1 MLIILKKNSAPE
13 KTADLITLLA
23 GKNISVKQT
32 DNILI
37 LSGDTWAADTSIIS
51 SFDIVEKVQ
60 RISSPYRLA
69 DRSAHPEDTVFSVG
83 GVSIGGV
90 SFTVIAGP
98 CTIES
103 EKMFSDIANEVI
115 RSGAHIL
122 RGGIFKPRSS
132 PYSFQG
138 LGEEAARYLINEK
151 KKHNVP
157 VITEIMDPRQ
167 LPLLAEADILQVGSR
182 NMQNFELLKELGGS
196 GKPVMLKRGYSA
208 TLTDLLMSAEYIM
221 SCGNSRI
228 ILCERGIRTFETAS
242 RNTLDISA
250 VPLLK
255 EMTHLPVFIDPSHAT
270 GKRSLVTPMSL
281 AAAAAGADGIMVE
294 VHTNPQ
300 EALCDGP
307 QALTPA
313 DFKNLMKSLENILP
327 YRYRY

>member
-1 MLIILKKNSAPE
+1 MIVVLKKNSPPE
-13 KTADLITLLA
+13 KAENLISLLT
-23 GKNISVKQT
+23 GKNISVQKSG
-32 DNILI
+32 NVLVLI
-37 LSGDTWAADTSIIS
+37 GDTWSLDTSVIS
-51 SFDIVEKVQ
+51 SSDIVDRVQ
-60 RISSPYRLA
+60 RITAPYRLA
-69 DRSAHPEDTVFSVG
+69 DRSAQSEDTSFTVGDVTVG
-83 GVSIGGV
+83 GGG
-90 SFTVIAGP
+90 FTVIAGP

-103 EKMFSDIANEVI
+103 EKMLTDIADGVI

-138 LGEEAARYLINEK
+138 LGKEALAFLINEK
-151 KKHNVP
+151 KKHNIP
-157 VITEIMDPRQ
+157 VITEVTDPRQ
-167 LPLLAEADILQVGSR
+167 LPLLADADILQVGSR

-196 GKPVMLKRGYSA
+196 GKPVMLKRGYCA
-208 TLTDLLMSAEYIM
+208 TLADLLMSAEYLM
-221 SCGNSRI
+221 TCGNSRVM
-228 ILCERGIRTFETAS
+228 LCERGIRTFETAS

-250 VPLLK
+250 IPLLK

-270 GKRSLVTPMSL
+270 GKRSLVMPMSM

-313 DFKNLMKSLENILP
+313 DFESLMKALKNILP

>member
-13 KTADLITLLA
+13 KTADLISLLA

-32 DNILI
+32 GNVLV
-37 LSGDTWAADTSIIS
+37 LSGDTWSLDTSAVS
-51 SFDIVEKVQ
+51 SSDIVDRVQ
-60 RISSPYRLA
+60 RITAPYRLA
-69 DRSAHPEDTVFSVG
+69 DRNAHPEDTSFNVG
-83 GVSIGGV
+83 GVSVGGG

-98 CTIES
+98 CTVES
-103 EKMFSDIANEVI
+103 EKMLADIADKVI
-115 RSGAHIL
+115 QSGAHIL

-138 LGEEAARYLINEK
+138 LGDEGINYLIKEQQ
-151 KKHNVP
+151 KHSVP
-157 VITEIMDPRQ
+157 VITEVTDPRQ
-167 LPLLAEADILQVGSR
+167 LPILAEADILQVGSR

-196 GKPVMLKRGYSA
+196 GRPVMLKRGYCA
-208 TLTDLLMSAEYIM
+208 TLADLLMSAEYIM

-250 VPLLK
+250 IPLLK

-270 GKRSLVTPMSL
+270 GKRSLVAPMSL

-313 DFKNLMKSLENILP
+313 DFEVLMKSLENILP

>member
-1 MLIILKKNSAPE
+1 MLIILKKNSTPE
-13 KTADLITLLA
+13 QTADLISLLA

-83 GVSIGGV
+83 GVSIGGG
-90 SFTVIAGP
+90 SFTVITGP

-103 EKMFSDIANEVI
+103 EKMLSDIANEVI

>member
-1 MLIILKKNSAPE
+1 MLIILKKNSTPE
-13 KTADLITLLA
+13 QTADLISLLA
-23 GKNISVKQT
+23 GKNISAKQT

-83 GVSIGGV
+83 GVSIGGG

-103 EKMFSDIANEVI
+103 EKMLSDIANEVI

-281 AAAAAGADGIMVE
+281 AAEAAGADGIMVE

>member
-13 KTADLITLLA
+13 KTADLISLLA
-23 GKNISVKQT
+23 GKNISAKKT

-83 GVSIGGV
+83 GVSIGGG

-103 EKMFSDIANEVI
+103 EKMLSDIANEVI

>member
-1 MLIILKKNSAPE
+1 MLIILKKNSTPE
-13 KTADLITLLA
+13 KTADLISLLA
-23 GKNISVKQT
+23 GKNISAKQT

-69 DRSAHPEDTVFSVG
+69 DRSLHPEDTSFSVG
-83 GVSIGGV
+83 DVSIGDG

-103 EKMFSDIANEVI
+103 EKTLSDIASAVI
-115 RSGAHIL
+115 QSGAHIL

-138 LGEEAARYLINEK
+138 LGEEAAHYLINEK
-151 KKHNVP
+151 KKHSIP

-167 LPLLAEADILQVGSR
+167 LPLLADVDILQVGSR

-196 GKPVMLKRGYSA
+196 GKSVMLKRGYSA

-221 SCGNSRI
+221 SCGNSQI
-228 ILCERGIRTFETAS
+228 ILCERGIRTFETSS

-270 GKRSLVTPMSL
+270 GKRSLVAPMSM
-281 AAAAAGADGIMVE
+281 AAAAAGADGIMIE

-313 DFKNLMKSLENILP
+313 DFETLMKSLTDILP
-327 YRYRY
+327 HRFRY

>member
-37 LSGDTWAADTSIIS
+37 LSGNTWAADTSIIS
-51 SFDIVEKVQ
+51 SFEIVEKVQ
-60 RISSPYRLA
+60 RISKPYRLA
-69 DRSAHPEDTVFSVG
+69 DRSAHPEDTIFSVG
-83 GVSIGGV
+83 GVSIGGG

-103 EKMFSDIANEVI
+103 EKMLSDIAGEVI

-167 LPLLAEADILQVGSR
+167 LPLLADADILQVGSR

-270 GKRSLVTPMSL
+270 GKKSLVTPMSL

-313 DFKNLMKSLENILP
+313 DFENLMKSLENILP

>member
-83 GVSIGGV
+83 GVSIGGG
-90 SFTVIAGP
+90 SFTVNAGP

-103 EKMFSDIANEVI
+103 EKMLSDIANEVI

-270 GKRSLVTPMSL
+270 GKRSLVAPMSL

-313 DFKNLMKSLENILP
+313 DFETLMKSLRNILP

>member
-13 KTADLITLLA
+13 KTADLISLLA
-23 GKNISVKQT
+23 GKNISAKKT

-37 LSGDTWAADTSIIS
+37 LSGDTWAADISIIS

-83 GVSIGGV
+83 GVSIGGG

-103 EKMFSDIANEVI
+103 EKMLSDIANEVI

>member
-13 KTADLITLLA
+13 KTADLISLLA

-32 DNILI
+32 DNVLI
-37 LSGDTWAADTSIIS
+37 LSGDTWAADTSIIR
-51 SFDIVEKVQ
+51 SFDIVENVQ

-69 DRSAHPEDTVFSVG
+69 DRSTHPEDTVFSVG
-83 GVSIGGV
+83 DVSVGGG

-103 EKMFSDIANEVI
+103 EKMLSDIADRVI
-115 RSGAHIL
+115 QSGAHIL

-151 KKHNVP
+151 KKHNIP

-270 GKRSLVTPMSL
+270 GKRSLVAPMSL

-313 DFKNLMKSLENILP
+313 DFETLMKSLRNILS

>member
-13 KTADLITLLA
+13 QTADLISLLA

-32 DNILI
+32 DNVLF

-51 SFDIVEKVQ
+51 SFDIVDRVQ

-69 DRSAHPEDTVFSVG
+69 DRSAHPEDTAFSVG
-83 GVSIGGV
+83 GVAIGGG

-103 EKMFSDIANEVI
+103 EKMLSDIADEVI

-221 SCGNSRI
+221 SCGNCRI

-270 GKRSLVTPMSL
+270 GKRNLVAPMSL

-313 DFKNLMKSLENILP
+313 DFENLMKSLENILP

>member
-1 MLIILKKNSAPE
+1 ML
-13 KTADLITLLA
+13 
-23 GKNISVKQT
+23 
-32 DNILI
+32 
-37 LSGDTWAADTSIIS
+37 
-51 SFDIVEKVQ
+51 
-60 RISSPYRLA
+60 
-69 DRSAHPEDTVFSVG
+69 
-83 GVSIGGV
+83 
-90 SFTVIAGP
+90 
-98 CTIES
+98 
-103 EKMFSDIANEVI
+103 SDIANEVI

-138 LGEEAARYLINEK
+138 LGEKAARYLINEK

>member
-1 MLIILKKNSAPE
+1 MIVVLKKNSSPE
-13 KTADLITLLA
+13 KTENLISLLA
-23 GKNISVKQT
+23 GKNISVQKSG
-32 DNILI
+32 DVLV
-37 LSGDTWAADTSIIS
+37 LSGDTWSLDTSVIS
-51 SFDIVEKVQ
+51 SSDIVDRVH

-69 DRSAHPEDTVFSVG
+69 DRKAHPEDTVFTVGDVTVG
-83 GVSIGGV
+83 GG

-103 EKMFSDIANEVI
+103 EKMLSDTASEVI

-122 RGGIFKPRSS
+122 RGGVFKPRSS

-138 LGEEAARYLINEK
+138 LGEEAMHYLTNEK
-151 KKHNVP
+151 KKHNIP

-167 LPLLAEADILQVGSR
+167 LPLLADADILQVGSR
-182 NMQNFELLKELGGS
+182 NMQNFELLKELGIS
-196 GKPVMLKRGYSA
+196 GRPVMLKRGYFA

-250 VPLLK
+250 IPLLK
-255 EMTHLPVFIDPSHAT
+255 EMTHLPVFIDPSHGT
-270 GKRSLVTPMSL
+270 GKRSLVAPMSM

-313 DFKNLMKSLENILP
+313 DFESLMKALENILP

>member
-69 DRSAHPEDTVFSVG
+69 DRSLHPEDTVFSVG
-83 GVSIGGV
+83 GVSIGGG

-103 EKMFSDIANEVI
+103 EKMLSDIANEVI

-270 GKRSLVTPMSL
+270 GKRSLVIPMSL
-281 AAAAAGADGIMVE
+281 AAAAAGADGLMVE

-313 DFKNLMKSLENILP
+313 DFENLMKSLENILP

>member
-13 KTADLITLLA
+13 KTADLISLLA
-23 GKNISVKQT
+23 GKNISAKQT

-37 LSGDTWAADTSIIS
+37 LSGDTWSADTSIIS

-83 GVSIGGV
+83 GVSIGGG

-103 EKMFSDIANEVI
+103 EKMLSDIANEVI

-138 LGEEAARYLINEK
+138 LGEEAACYLINEK

-250 VPLLK
+250 VPHLK

>member
-1 MLIILKKNSAPE
+1 MLIILKKNSTPE
-13 KTADLITLLA
+13 QTADLISLLA
-23 GKNISVKQT
+23 GKNISAKQT

-69 DRSAHPEDTVFSVG
+69 DRSPHPEDTVFSVG
-83 GVSIGGV
+83 GVSIGGG

-103 EKMFSDIANEVI
+103 EKMLSDIANEVI

>member
-1 MLIILKKNSAPE
+1 MLIILKKNSTPE
-13 KTADLITLLA
+13 QTADLISLLA
-23 GKNISVKQT
+23 GKNISAKQT

-83 GVSIGGV
+83 GVSIGGG

-103 EKMFSDIANEVI
+103 EKMLSDIANEVI

-242 RNTLDISA
+242 RNTPDISA

>member
-1 MLIILKKNSAPE
+1 MLIILKKNSTPE
-13 KTADLITLLA
+13 QTADLITLLA

-83 GVSIGGV
+83 GVSIGGG

-103 EKMFSDIANEVI
+103 EKMLSDIANEVI

-208 TLTDLLMSAEYIM
+208 TLTDLLMSAEHIM

-255 EMTHLPVFIDPSHAT
+255 KMTHLPVFIDPSHAT

>member
-1 MLIILKKNSAPE
+1 MIVVLKKNSSPE
-13 KTADLITLLA
+13 KTENLISLLA
-23 GKNISVKQT
+23 GKNISVQKSG
-32 DNILI
+32 DVLV
-37 LSGDTWAADTSIIS
+37 LSGDTWSLDTSVIS
-51 SFDIVEKVQ
+51 SSDIVDRVH
-60 RISSPYRLA
+60 RISNPYRLA
-69 DRSAHPEDTVFSVG
+69 DRKAHPEDTVFTVGDVTVG
-83 GVSIGGV
+83 GG

-103 EKMFSDIANEVI
+103 EKMLSDTASEVI

-122 RGGIFKPRSS
+122 RGGVFKPRSS

-138 LGEEAARYLINEK
+138 LGEEAARYLTNEK
-151 KKHNVP
+151 KKHNIP

-167 LPLLAEADILQVGSR
+167 LPLLADADILQVGSR
-182 NMQNFELLKELGGS
+182 NMQNFELLKELGIS
-196 GKPVMLKRGYSA
+196 GRPVMLKRGYFA

-250 VPLLK
+250 IPLLK
-255 EMTHLPVFIDPSHAT
+255 EMTHLPVFIDPSHGT
-270 GKRSLVTPMSL
+270 GKRSLVAPMSM

-313 DFKNLMKSLENILP
+313 DFESLMKALENILP